1 MLFQKGENN
10 PEAMDDLRNYL
21 HLCSVKS
28 QQVVLHD
35 MLEKRYSIRP
45 YGWPEDEVLLL
56 LARLVVLSEVTLIMD
71 STAIPV
77 DKVYEAITT
86 PAKRRKI
93 IVRKREISDP
103 KAIQNA
109 RSLGKEL
116 FAEMG
121 PDGED
126 GLFSFLQ
133 TKLRSWQSS
142 LTGYKQLADTKNY
155 PGSEEIDA
163 GLSVIAPLLAD
174 KDGRKFIERF
184 NTVKQDLLDLSDNFH
199 DLEHFYEH
207 QKPSWEKLRKAYDA
221 FKLNQLDLERDTK
234 AAPALRRMHQILTAK
249 APYSLIKEA
258 ESLISTVQEV
268 NSSLLEGKR
277 SAAALKIDAQ
287 VASLRKDIDAAS
299 GPIQL
304 RTTCLAPLEEL
315 CKRISG
321 EQSLAHI
328 SQIEFEAIA
337 EYDKAIAKL
346 EAFCVPTAPK
356 PDPAPEPDKVKE
368 ETTNNEPVTPVV
380 RKQRV
385 IKPAELMTN
394 SYLESAVDVA
404 EFLDVLKK
412 QLDSAISNNERIQIR

>member
-1 MLFQKGENN
+1 
-10 PEAMDDLRNYL
+10 
-21 HLCSVKS
+21 
-28 QQVVLHD
+28 

-163 GLSVIAPLLAD
+163 GVSVIAPLLAD
-174 KDGRKFIERF
+174 KDARKFIERF
-184 NTVKQDLLDLSDNFH
+184 NTLKQDLLDVSDNYH
-199 DLEHFYEH
+199 DLEHFYEI
-207 QKPSWEKLRKAYDA
+207 QKSTWEKLRKAYDA
-221 FKLNQLDLERDTK
+221 FKLNQLDLERDPK
-234 AAPALRRMHQILTAK
+234 AAPAMRRMHEILTAK
-249 APYSLIKEA
+249 SPYSLIKEV
-258 ESLISTVQEV
+258 ETLVSTVQEI
-268 NSSLLEGKR
+268 NALLLQTKR
-277 SAAALKIDAQ
+277 TTAIQKIDSQ
-287 VASLRKDIDAAS
+287 IESLRKDIDAAK
-299 GPIQL
+299 GPATL
-304 RTTCLAPLEEL
+304 VTACLAPLERL
-315 CKRISG
+315 RDRVNT

-328 SQIEFEAIA
+328 SQVEVEATA
-337 EYDKAIAKL
+337 EYDKAIEKF
-346 EAFCVPTAPK
+346 EAYCTP
-356 PDPAPEPDKVKE
+356 PAPQPDKVKE
-368 ETTNNEPVTPVV
+368 ETDAAKPITPVV

-385 IKPAELMTN
+385 VKPADLMTK
-394 SYLESAVDVA
+394 SHLETADDVT
-404 EFLDVLKK
+404 EFLDALKE
-412 QLDSAISNNERIQIR
+412 QLNTAISNNDRIQIR